1 VKLVK
6 HQINGDEHVVLKD
19 DATPDDL
26 RAEADRMHA
35 VLGYEVQSDERLGQF
50 VVSHPFF
57 HGRFVLTLEG
67 E

>member
-1 VKLVK
+1 MK
-6 HQINGDEHVVLKD
+6 HQINGEEHVVLKE

-26 RAEADRMHA
+26 RAEADRMQA

-50 VVSHPFF
+50 LVSHPFF
-57 HGRFVLTLEG
+57 QGRFVLALEG